1 MKIKTQHMKTKGN
14 IKSSN
19 RKCKVINVQILKY
32 LKQFNLIL
40 QEVERKITN

>member
-1 MKIKTQHMKTKGN
+1 MKIKTQHMKTKCN
-14 IKSSN
+14 IKGSN

-32 LKQFNLIL
+32 LKQCNFIL